1 MSRVGLLD
9 HLQSPAWPRPETV
22 QVPIHD
28 EGDDRF
34 GLWMMIDGRLVEVA
48 LPHTR
53 REIPPHPM
61 TGRDDTEV
69 SDLDR
74 IDG

>member
-1 MSRVGLLD
+1 
-9 HLQSPAWPRPETV
+9 
-22 QVPIHD
+22 
-28 EGDDRF
+28 
-34 GLWMMIDGRLVEVA
+34 MMIDGRLVEVA

-53 REIPPHPM
+53 RKIHPRPM

-69 SDLDR
+69 SNLYR